1 MGENNQIQMYE
12 LYAVIVHE
20 GSIYGGHYYA
30 YVNLTRN
37 HNDKRWQRL
46 VKRSTEEDDEHTLK
60 CKVDSFFES
69 ASQQVPT
76 KEKGNSESNKTVLTK
91 VDSNWF
97 YVSDNIIK
105 KVSEDEVLSR
115 NDAYI
120 LFYEAQ

>member
-1 MGENNQIQMYE
+1 MYE

-37 HNDKRWQRL
+37 HNEERWQRL
-46 VKRSTEEDDEHTLK
+46 VKRSTEEDDEHSLK
-60 CKVDSFFES
+60 RKVDSFFKS
-69 ASQQVPT
+69 GCKPVKNKKT
-76 KEKGNSESNKTVLTK
+76 KEKGHSESKETVVTK

-105 KVSEDEVLSR
+105 SVSENEALSQ

-120 LFYEAQ
+120 LFYEAL

>member
-30 YVNLTRN
+30 YVNLARN

-105 KVSEDEVLSR
+105 KVSEDEVLSQ

>member
-1 MGENNQIQMYE
+1 MGENNKIQLYE

-20 GSIYGGHYYA
+20 GSISGGHYYA

-37 HNDKRWQRL
+37 HNDERWQRL
-46 VKRSTEEDDEHTLK
+46 VKRSTEEDDEHTLW
-60 CKVDSFFES
+60 CKVDTFFQKGPPE
-69 ASQQVPT
+69 
-76 KEKGNSESNKTVLTK
+76 EKGNSESNKTVVTK

-105 KVSEDEVLSR
+105 KVSEDEVLSQT
-115 NDAYI
+115 DAYI